1 LEREEVEVIVV
12 EEEAP
17 IPPPVEE
24 GDSKMIFVYAAVV
37 MAILACLLCKT
48 MVSCSRD
55 QRQSREKRFLKL
67 LNA

>member
-17 IPPPVEE
+17 IPPVEE